1 MPFPKRFCIL
11 LCLFQ
16 LSFCGGCLFA
26 QTAAPTKVV
35 NPNWPDMRFKQE
47 LFVFQPDGS
56 PMKRGYQQ
64 VSGSPYLLPACK
76 KVTVYL
82 TDIKQYVDVVGNL
95 DLYSHE
101 LIFLDEKNAPLLVSE
116 ERISEFKY
124 ADTIDN
130 KITFHK
136 LINGY
141 EPTGLTGR
149 YDYFEVLI
157 DGKISYLELKKVSLL
172 ESKNELTGEKNS
184 VFEAYRDSFIQVGGK
199 LIRLGKR
206 QKETLLAAMED
217 KKDSVAAYVQKSRL
231 TLRNNQEVMQL
242 ITYYNSL

>member
-1 MPFPKRFCIL
+1 L
-11 LCLFQ
+11 L
-16 LSFCGGCLFA
+16 A

-47 LFVFQPDGS
+47 LLVFQPDGS

-64 VSGSPYLLPACK
+64 VSGSPYLLPGCK

-101 LIFLDEKNAPLLVSE
+101 LIFLDDKNAPLLVSE

-149 YDYFEVLI
+149 YDYFEVLL
-157 DGKISYLELKKVSLL
+157 DGKISYLELKKVSLV

-184 VFEAYRDSFIQVGGK
+184 IFEAYRDSFIQVAGK

-231 TLRNNQEVMQL
+231 TLRNNLEVMQL

>member
-1 MPFPKRFCIL
+1 MPSLNRFSIL
-11 LCLFQ
+11 ICLFQ
-16 LSFCGGCLFA
+16 LSSFGGYLLA

-47 LFVFQPDGS
+47 LLVFQPDGS

-101 LIFLDEKNAPLLVSE
+101 LIFLDDKNAPLLVSE

-149 YDYFEVLI
+149 YDYFEVLL
-157 DGKISYLELKKVSLL
+157 DGKISYLELKKVSLV

-184 VFEAYRDSFIQVGGK
+184 IFEAYRDSFIQVAGK

-217 KKDSVAAYVQKSRL
+217 KKDLVTAYIQKSRL
-231 TLRNNQEVMQL
+231 TLRNNLEVMQL